1 MSAVAHSIEPVT
13 DATWTEEVLMSD
25 VPVLVDFWA
34 DWCAPCKRVRPVL
47 ESLAEEWAGRVRVVS
62 LDIDVNPNATR
73 DYGILG
79 APTLMLFRD
88 GEPVRTVVGAQP
100 KSRLVAQ
107 LEPAL

>member
-1 MSAVAHSIEPVT
+1 MEAVT
-13 DATWTEEVLMSD
+13 DSTWTAEVLSSD

-34 DWCAPCKRVRPVL
+34 DWCGPCHRLRPTL
-47 ESLAEEWAGRVRVVS
+47 ETLAEEWAGRVRVVS
-62 LDIDVNPNATR
+62 LDIDVNPNVAR
-73 DYGILG
+73 DYGILS

-100 KSRLVAQ
+100 KTRLVAQ

>member
-1 MSAVAHSIEPVT
+1 MDAVT
-13 DATWTEEVLMSD
+13 DETWTSEVLTSD

-34 DWCAPCKRVRPVL
+34 DWCGPCHRLRPTL
-47 ESLAEEWAGRVRVVS
+47 EALAEEWAGRVRVVS
-62 LDIDVNPNATR
+62 LDIDANPNVAR
-73 DYGILG
+73 DYGILS
-79 APTLMLFRD
+79 APTLTLFRG

>member
-1 MSAVAHSIEPVT
+1 
-13 DATWTEEVLMSD
+13 MSD